1 MSLNIKNL
9 PEVIKQAHASVY
21 NMDVVTSILERV
33 YQQNRAAHDEIKIL
47 SQRLKEQLSR
57 NAKMKRAFAESEK
70 ERLEQA
76 EQQDSVVNENDGRLL
91 TLHQHMNESMLKL
104 QKQAQVICDERARIE
119 EYKKSREI
127 LKEQNKSLE
136 ENIINV
142 SKDKQQEEA
151 DAQVKLQDIKNELK
165 TAQAEIIRL
174 QLNDK
179 DLKMRVEQAASDK
192 IYYQD
197 LERKLE
203 HAAATNSGIRE
214 ILKGGVKYNS
224 NIKF

>member
-1 MSLNIKNL
+1 MSLNIQNL

-47 SQRLKEQLSR
+47 AQRLKEQLTR

-76 EQQDSVVNENDGRLL
+76 EQQNSVVNENDGRLL
-91 TLHQHMNESMLKL
+91 TLHKQINESMLKL
-104 QKQAQVICDERARIE
+104 QEQAQVINDERARIE
-119 EYKKSREI
+119 EYKKSRKI
-127 LKEQNKSLE
+127 MMEQNKSLE

-142 SKDKQQEEA
+142 SKDKQEEEA

-165 TAQAEIIRL
+165 TAQDEIIRL

-179 DLKMRVEQAASDK
+179 DLKMRVEQATSDK
-192 IYYQD
+192 IHYQD
-197 LERKLE
+197 LTRRLT
-203 HAAATNSGIRE
+203 AAAADDQKIRE

>member
-1 MSLNIKNL
+1 MSNIKNL

-47 SQRLKEQLSR
+47 AQRLKEQLTR

-76 EQQDSVVNENDGRLL
+76 EQQNSVVNENDGRLL
-91 TLHQHMNESMLKL
+91 TLHKQINESMLKL
-104 QKQAQVICDERARIE
+104 QEQAQVISDERARIE
-119 EYKKSREI
+119 EYKKSRKI
-127 LKEQNKSLE
+127 MMEQNKSLE

-165 TAQAEIIRL
+165 TAQDEIIRL

-179 DLKMRVEQAASDK
+179 DLKMRVEQATSDK
-192 IYYQD
+192 IHYQD
-197 LERKLE
+197 LTRRLT
-203 HAAATNSGIRE
+203 AAASSSSVIRE